1 MFNSSINQGTFPTDL
16 KITKTIPVPKNNNN
30 DLDGFRPIS
39 ITPVFSKVFEKI
51 VHSRLCNFLSQN
63 NILNPSQFGFQ
74 SNLSTS
80 SAISSFL
87 KDLLTCI
94 EAGEHT
100 LGLFEDLKKAFEI
113 VCHTILL
120 DKLERYGIRGIF
132 LAWLK
137 SYLTHRIQF
146 VQVTQMG
153 HYFRSEFT
161 IVKTGVPQ
169 GSILGPLLFILYI
182 NDLHDH
188 LMASVG
194 PELALKETVYVD
206 DINLLFHSNDPAV
219 LVNIF
224 KAVYKALVAWVTDNK
239 LVINN
244 SKTHAISFHH
254 KSNKTFSSDLP
265 NITFSSSTKFLG
277 INIDSNLKWT
287 SHVFELTKKLNSS
300 IYALRCLSKIASEE
314 TLKVAYHGVFESK
327 LRYGI
332 EFWGFC
338 SLADFERLFVL
349 QKRALRI
356 VWGLGYRD
364 SCRERFLSEGVLT
377 LPCLLIYHSLLF
389 VYKNPQ
395 MFQSLNHNYNTR
407 NKTALVPERFKLN
420 LFKNSIFYYGPKFFN
435 SLPPEIKNATSLR
448 SFKTRVV
455 RRLAE
460 GAYYSIREALGE
472 N

>member
-1 MFNSSINQGTFPTDL
+1 M
-16 KITKTIPVPKNNNN
+16 
-30 DLDGFRPIS
+30 
-39 ITPVFSKVFEKI
+39 
-51 VHSRLCNFLSQN
+51 SQN
-63 NILNPSQFGFQ
+63 SILNPSQFGFRP
-74 SNLSTS
+74 NLSTS
-80 SAISSFL
+80 SAISTFL
-87 KDLLTCI
+87 KDLLTFI

-113 VCHTILL
+113 VCQGILF

-132 LAWLK
+132 LAWIK
-137 SYLTHRIQF
+137 SYVTDRIQF
-146 VQVTQMG
+146 VQVAQMG
-153 HYFRSEFT
+153 KFFRSEFSK
-161 IVKTGVPQ
+161 VKTGVPQ

-182 NDLHDH
+182 NDLPDH
-188 LMASVG
+188 LFNSVG
-194 PELALKETVYVD
+194 PELAPKNSVYVD
-206 DINLLFHSNDPAV
+206 DINILFHNNDPAI

-224 KAVYKALVAWVTDNK
+224 KEVYKAFVAWVKDNK

-244 SKTHAISFHH
+244 SKTHAVSFHQ
-254 KSNKTFSSDLP
+254 KSNTNFSSDLP
-265 NITFSSSTKFLG
+265 NIHFSSTTKFLG
-277 INIDSNLKWT
+277 IHLDSNLKWT
-287 SHVFELTKKLNSS
+287 THISELTKRLNSS

-338 SLADFERLFVL
+338 SLTDFERLFVL

-356 VWGLGYRD
+356 VWGLGPQD
-364 SCRERFLSEGVLT
+364 SCTERFRTDSVLT

-389 VYKNPQ
+389 VYNNPQ
-395 MFQSLNHNYNTR
+395 MFQSLNHNYLTR

-420 LFKNSIFYYGPKFFN
+420 LFKNSIFYYGPKFMN
-435 SLPPEIKNATSLR
+435 SLPAEIRNTASFR
-448 SFKTRVV
+448 SFKTRVA
-455 RRLAE
+455 RRLVG